1 MKDFENHLHYK
12 NNLQRIKKRRIPVLE
27 GRVGHLP
34 PIEDTNEETK
44 QENQGRKSADET
56 AAVRQKSI
64 EIQNKK

>member
-34 PIEDTNEETK
+34 PIEDTNGETK

-64 EIQNKK
+64 EI